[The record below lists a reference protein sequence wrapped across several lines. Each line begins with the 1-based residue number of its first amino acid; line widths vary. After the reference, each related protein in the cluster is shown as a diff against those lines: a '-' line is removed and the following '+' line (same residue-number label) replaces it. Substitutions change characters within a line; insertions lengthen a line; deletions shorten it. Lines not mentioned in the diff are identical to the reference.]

1 MFSEIQML
9 SRLYDVTID
18 LTTTFGLPV
27 KGALIDMQSISNR
40 QRRPCALRGDFPV
53 GATSSRPCHG
63 DSASPKRTTS
73 PVEGRSFTS
82 RDHSMEGCFS
92 QKQRKTKD

>member
-27 KGALIDMQSISNR
+27 KGALICTLRIHNR
-40 QRRPCALRGDFPV
+40 QRRPCALRGDLP
-53 GATSSRPCHG
+53 SRG
-63 DSASPKRTTS
+63 DFIETMSWRF
-73 PVEGRSFTS
+73 SFTEA
-82 RDHSMEGCFS
+82 DH
-92 QKQRKTKD
+92 

>member
-27 KGALIDMQSISNR
+27 KGALICTLRIHNR
-40 QRRPCALRGDFPV
+40 QRRPCALRGDLPSRGDFIETIPWRV
-53 GATSSRPCHG
+53 AFRKSNAKQKTSSQ
-63 DSASPKRTTS
+63 ASQ
-73 PVEGRSFTS
+73 GR
-82 RDHSMEGCFS
+82 
-92 QKQRKTKD
+92 